1 MLESAISLKRAFD
14 SYADIDLAYVND
26 LLKPPYDG
34 IPSEYDWERASLLVK
49 FLGHFYKLTLAISGS
64 LYVTSNIIFHEIS
77 AVDMLLKQWLGSDDF
92 ELSEMSRKMKDKFD
106 KYWGSIEKMN
116 MMLYY
121 AVILDPRHK
130 LEFVEFSFDTMYDDI
145 GKSAMMKEKVK
156 SGMQEIFFDYKVT
169 HGTPGSPVRSALGS
183 TSFSKDSQPNNSM
196 TSRAYLKDEFR
207 KYKLGGKKEHV
218 KSELEKYIGE
228 DPEDYDENFDILQ
241 WWKVN
246 SPRFPILSRLARDIL
261 AIPVST
267 VASESAFSTGG
278 RVLDAFRS
286 SLSPR
291 IVQALVC
298 TQDWLRL
305 DSKPIC
311 VEEDLAEIEI
321 LEKDIFFVSL
331 LFYIYS

>member
-1 MLESAISLKRAFD
+1 MRCIAHIVNLIVQDGLKEKDEHLAISRIKGAVRYVRNSPARYKRFYECVEIEKIDTKKLLSLDVPTRWNSTYLMLESAISLKRDFD

-77 AVDMLLKQWLGSDDF
+77 AVDMLLKQWLVSDDF

-145 GKSAMMKEKVK
+145 TKSAMMKEKVK
-156 SGMQEIFFDYKVT
+156 SEMQEIFFDYKVT
-169 HGTPGSPVRSALGS
+169 HGTPGSPVVVFWML
-183 TSFSKDSQPNNSM
+183 
-196 TSRAYLKDEFR
+196 
-207 KYKLGGKKEHV
+207 
-218 KSELEKYIGE
+218 LEVHC
-228 DPEDYDENFDILQ
+228 L
-241 WWKVN
+241 
-246 SPRFPILSRLARDIL
+246 
-261 AIPVST
+261 
-267 VASESAFSTGG
+267 
-278 RVLDAFRS
+278 
-286 SLSPR
+286 
-291 IVQALVC
+291 
-298 TQDWLRL
+298 
-305 DSKPIC
+305 
-311 VEEDLAEIEI
+311 
-321 LEKDIFFVSL
+321 LE
-331 LFYIYS
+331 